1 MALTGALY
9 TGVTGLSVNQ
19 TWLNVIGNNVANS
32 NTTAFKASR
41 VEFNPQFYITDQ
53 EASAPT
59 STSGGTNPSQ
69 EGLGTVLASID
80 KNFAPG
86 AIQTTGKSTD
96 MAIDGNGFFVVKGAT
111 QSYTRN
117 GAFSLNASNQLVSN
131 GGDFVQGYG
140 VDANDN
146 VQTGVLQNL
155 TIPLGAKEV
164 AKATTTASMQGNLN
178 SSGAVATGASILLS
192 QDLTTVGGA
201 AAPTTATALTNIAS
215 ASASATPLFTT
226 GETITL
232 AGTKGG
238 RTLAPTNFTVSG
250 TSTLQDLMTYF
261 QQGMGIDTNVPAPT
275 TTAPPGAA
283 IENGTAANSVHI
295 VLTGNMGKDNAIEIA
310 GTALTTSPGASPL

>member
-19 TWLNVIGNNVANS
+19 TWLNVIGNNIANS
-32 NTTAFKASR
+32 NTTAFKSSR
-41 VEFNPQFYITDQ
+41 VEFDPQFYITDQ

-69 EGLGTVLASID
+69 EGLGAVLASID

-111 QSYTRN
+111 QSYTRD
-117 GAFSLNASNQLVSN
+117 GAFSLNASNQLVTN
-131 GGDFVQGYG
+131 AGDFVQGYG

-164 AKATTTASMQGNLN
+164 AKATTTAAMQGNLN
-178 SSGAVATGASILLS
+178 VYGAVATGASILLS

-201 AAPTTATALTNIAS
+201 AAPTTATALTSIAS

-238 RTLAPTNFTVSG
+238 RALSPSTFTVG
-250 TSTLQDLMTYF
+250 ATSTL
-261 QQGMGIDTNVPAPT
+261 
-275 TTAPPGAA
+275 
-283 IENGTAANSVHI
+283 
-295 VLTGNMGKDNAIEIA
+295 
-310 GTALTTSPGASPL
+310 